1 MRRVQQILSSAAELN
16 GADKQ
21 QPSEPSAIALK
32 DKRLTFT
39 WLDGEA
45 QKVYLFIFLFY
56 QACYDASIKL
66 YFGLIYLALVH
77 NTYANHACD
86 AMFWGY
92 SA

>member
-45 QKVYLFIFLFY
+45 QKVSLFIYFSFL
-56 QACYDASIKL
+56 SSVL
-66 YFGLIYLALVH
+66 
-77 NTYANHACD
+77 
-86 AMFWGY
+86 
-92 SA
+92 

>member
-45 QKVYLFIFLFY
+45 IGNNILYWIFYCFCCQITDY
-56 QACYDASIKL
+56 PT
-66 YFGLIYLALVH
+66 
-77 NTYANHACD
+77 TYMVTRHP
-86 AMFWGY
+86 WR
-92 SA
+92 STL